1 MSSNATLSLFKPL
14 QVGSIEIP
22 NRLGVS
28 ATTRNR
34 AIGTVT
40 NDTIKEYYLQ
50 RTDAGLIVT
59 EGILITR
66 QGTEWPDA
74 PGIWSEEQVSGWRDI
89 TDAVHEKG
97 GRIYAQLWH
106 VGRVAHPE
114 APEQKLAGTPVYGPS
129 ALAARGGKF
138 RHIEGHPGYVTP
150 TAVTD
155 PWTIVNLF
163 KVAAENSKKAG
174 FDGVELH
181 GANGYI
187 IHQFLDNT
195 SNKRTDQWGGSIEN
209 RARLGLEVLKALVEV
224 FGSNVALK
232 VSPAGGYNDMGMPL
246 QDTLDTFRYFL
257 SEADKLGLSYIV
269 IARYL
274 AWLDIEFDGVKRAT
288 PHDVLASYRDVVKK
302 SKFFVNAGV
311 SPEEAETLISSGT
324 VDGAFFGISFITHS
338 DLVKRVQNGK
348 PLDNAPNYAHLYGVP
363 GVDIH
368 VGFTDYP
375 IAA

>member
-1 MSSNATLSLFKPL
+1 M
-14 QVGSIEIP
+14 
-22 NRLGVS
+22 
-28 ATTRNR
+28 
-34 AIGTVT
+34 
-40 NDTIKEYYLQ
+40 
-50 RTDAGLIVT
+50 
-59 EGILITR
+59 
-66 QGTEWPDA
+66 
-74 PGIWSEEQVSGWRDI
+74 
-89 TDAVHEKG
+89 
-97 GRIYAQLWH
+97 
-106 VGRVAHPE
+106 
-114 APEQKLAGTPVYGPS
+114 
-129 ALAARGGKF
+129 
-138 RHIEGHPGYVTP
+138 
-150 TAVTD
+150 
-155 PWTIVNLF
+155 
-163 KVAAENSKKAG
+163 
-174 FDGVELH
+174 
-181 GANGYI
+181 
-187 IHQFLDNT
+187 
-195 SNKRTDQWGGSIEN
+195 
-209 RARLGLEVLKALVEV
+209 GLEVLKALVEV

-232 VSPAGGYNDMGMPL
+232 VSPAGGYNDMGYVRLPHFILEQHPLKLRNSMPL

-274 AWLDIEFDGVKRAT
+274 AWLDIEFDGKSRQSRLSLNPALTLRGISHFTGVKRAT